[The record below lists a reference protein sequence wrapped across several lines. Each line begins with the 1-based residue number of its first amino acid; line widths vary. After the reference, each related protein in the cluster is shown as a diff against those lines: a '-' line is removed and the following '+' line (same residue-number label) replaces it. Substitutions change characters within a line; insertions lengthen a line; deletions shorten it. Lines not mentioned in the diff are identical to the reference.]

1 MWVKKQQLELDM
13 KQGTGF
19 RLGEECDK
27 GLYCRAC
34 VCAKFLQSCLTL
46 CNLRTI
52 ARQALLSMGFPR
64 QEYWSGLPFP
74 STGDLPNPRI
84 KPRPP
89 ALKADSLPTELQ
101 GRSSCSQYLLSE
113 GQAGAI
119 SPGQGARILKQR
131 GKDPYPFAKDL
142 NKGRK
147 KCRVIQGHRDSRNR
161 AKTNLPFSSFL
172 LPKTLKSLGRRGSNS
187 EEEN

>member
-64 QEYWSGLPFP
+64 QEYWSGLPYP
-74 STGDLPNPRI
+74 PQGDLCNPGI
-84 KPRPP
+84 EPTSST
-89 ALKADSLPTELQ
+89 LQVDSLPAE
-101 GRSSCSQYLLSE
+101 
-113 GQAGAI
+113 
-119 SPGQGARILKQR
+119 PPWKQT
-131 GKDPYPFAKDL
+131 Y
-142 NKGRK
+142 
-147 KCRVIQGHRDSRNR
+147 
-161 AKTNLPFSSFL
+161 
-172 LPKTLKSLGRRGSNS
+172 NS
-187 EEEN
+187 

>member
-64 QEYWSGLPFP
+64 QEYWSGLPYP
-74 STGDLPNPRI
+74 PQGDLCNPGI
-84 KPRPP
+84 EPVCLISP
-89 ALKADSLPTELQ
+89 ALAGRFFTTNATSPCLFNFYAEHIMQNDKLDISQDGIKITGRNISNLRYADDATIMAE
-101 GRSSCSQYLLSE
+101 SE
-113 GQAGAI
+113 GTEE
-119 SPGQGARILKQR
+119 PLDEDER
-131 GKDPYPFAKDL
+131 G
-142 NKGRK
+142 
-147 KCRVIQGHRDSRNR
+147 
-161 AKTNLPFSSFL
+161 
-172 LPKTLKSLGRRGSNS
+172 
-187 EEEN
+187 E